1 MGLFTYLYF
10 IKTEEYR
17 QSPSRLYQYGC
28 TMEIMISDSSRF
40 VDKDSDN
47 SISLPMNEL
56 HIILPHI

>member
-1 MGLFTYLYF
+1 MDLFTYLYF

-28 TMEIMISDSSRF
+28 TMEMMISDSSRF
-40 VDKDSDN
+40 VDKDSD
-47 SISLPMNEL
+47 SLPMNEL

>member
-1 MGLFTYLYF
+1 
-10 IKTEEYR
+10 
-17 QSPSRLYQYGC
+17 
-28 TMEIMISDSSRF
+28 MEMMISDSSRF